1 MFYILIL
8 VVFFFCGQSCDRPTD
23 SDRHISQAIQSLTE
37 NSEISSADIQPT
49 VGNFHP
55 FYIYKDRG
63 SKENHFIPSGFM
75 PDGKC
80 VNVHEG
86 HQERCNDGSCIKIVF
101 DVPCAKENQNWA
113 GVYWQY
119 PANNWGQRKGG
130 FNLVGASKL
139 KFWARGEKG
148 GEQIQEFIV
157 GGIMGTY
164 PDSSIAS
171 IGPVLLT
178 PDWKEYTID
187 LRGKDL
193 SYINGGFAW
202 TTNANVNPE
211 SCIFYLDDIS
221 FE

>member
-1 MFYILIL
+1 MFRFLFL
-8 VVFFFCGQSCDRPTD
+8 VFICIVVQSCDRPGATEHPSNEIQNAAD
-23 SDRHISQAIQSLTE
+23 LPVETAGQPQNVSSDFR
-37 NSEISSADIQPT
+37 
-49 VGNFHP
+49 P

-63 SKENHFIPSGFM
+63 AKENHFIPSGFM

-80 VNVHEG
+80 VAINESY
-86 HQERCNDGSCIKIVF
+86 QQDCRDGSCIKVVF
-101 DVPCAKENQNWA
+101 DVACAKDNQNWA

-119 PANNWGQRKGG
+119 PANNWGQKKGG
-130 FNLVGASKL
+130 FNLSGASKL
-139 KFWARGEKG
+139 KFWARGEMG

-157 GGIMGTY
+157 GGIMGTF

-178 PDWKEYTID
+178 PEWKEYIID

-193 SYINGGFAW
+193 TYINGGFAW
-202 TTNANVNPE
+202 TTNTSVNPQ
-211 SCIFYLDDIS
+211 SCVFYLDDIN